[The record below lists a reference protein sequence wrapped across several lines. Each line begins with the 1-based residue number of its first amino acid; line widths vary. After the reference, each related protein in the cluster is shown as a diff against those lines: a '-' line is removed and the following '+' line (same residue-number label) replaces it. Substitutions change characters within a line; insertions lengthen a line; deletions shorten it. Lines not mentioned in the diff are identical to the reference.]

1 MKTCSGCMLFHNLFF
16 FWIFNVGKVAEIDEN
31 LTDLDNDTEL
41 LYATYTT
48 FSLFQIFNVSK
59 VAEIDDNLTDLDND
73 EELFHALLTHP
84 FPLVL
89 DFQRGQGGRD

>member
-1 MKTCSGCMLFHNLFF
+1 
-16 FWIFNVGKVAEIDEN
+16 
-31 LTDLDNDTEL
+31 
-41 LYATYTT
+41 
-48 FSLFQIFNVSK
+48 VSK